1 MAYGNGMSGRD
12 SDESRELSENMRD
25 ISSTMP
31 RMYVER
37 GINRHTGSNA
47 RNVRQERKQAENA
60 EIGSMFSEYRQARLR
75 AEAAQAAAQEA
86 HQDREDA
93 MEQAEAEAGE
103 AKPLEEY
110 GSQYE
115 RREGSTS
122 RNVSPRKFNRRA
134 RPAREW
140 EEDEQPPLLDTIA
153 QAVERRAS
161 SRRDFNE
168 RYENSRTGAS
178 TVRRE
183 TENGGAVVRDVE
195 YFVPKLTGNNAAQI
209 NYGTRNRKSKNR
221 RPMRQWQKASLTT
234 ISLLLVFVMLLGLA
248 VSTMLNRMNFVNT
261 AQTNNAL
268 AVQDMAA
275 DTEAAEAAKGID
287 DSDIELPDAVLFDA
301 DIENVL
307 LIGSDR
313 RSMDEEGRSDAMML
327 LTIDRKH
334 KKIKMTSFLRD
345 LYIKIPGKYG
355 TRLNSAYAVGGVD
368 LLKQTI
374 EANLG
379 ITVDKYII
387 IDFTA
392 FKTVV
397 NKIGKINGK
406 GGIKITVTAAEANYM
421 CHHEKYGLFPRFEK
435 GKGTYY
441 MNGAE
446 ALNYARIRKI
456 DSDFGRTK
464 RQRKVLTEIINE
476 LKDLGY
482 MDLIS
487 IGYTCLE
494 YVTTDFTKAEL
505 VGLATEAADI
515 MNYENNQI
523 SIPVKGSYTTQ
534 HMSNGNE
541 VLAANLS
548 VNAKIL
554 GQFIY
559 DDDMTYEGNN
569 KEIKGIYLPDLKGIA
584 NSNVTTKATTTTT
597 EADSEST
604 TAAESSTTKAGDQ
617 STTTTKAGDKTTTT
631 AKAGAKTTTT
641 TKAAA
646 KTTTTTKAAAKT
658 TTTTQ
663 AAAQTTTTTKAA
675 AATTTT
681 TVVQAVG

>member
-1 MAYGNGMSGRD
+1 MAYGNGMSGRE
-12 SDESRELSENMRD
+12 SDESRELSENMRN
-25 ISSTMP
+25 INSTVP
-31 RMYVER
+31 RVYVER
-37 GINRHTGSNA
+37 GINRHSGSDA
-47 RNVRQERKQAENA
+47 RNIRQERKKVENA
-60 EIGSMFSEYRQARLR
+60 EIGNVFSEYRQARLR
-75 AEAAQAAAQEA
+75 AEAAAAAAQEA
-86 HQDREDA
+86 QEDRE
-93 MEQAEAEAGE
+93 EREEAEAETGE
-103 AKPLEEY
+103 GKTLEEY
-110 GSQYE
+110 GAQYE
-115 RREGSTS
+115 RRAGSTS
-122 RNVSPRKFNRRA
+122 RNVSPRKFHRRA
-134 RPAREW
+134 RPAQEW
-140 EEDEQPPLLDTIA
+140 DEDEQPPLLDTLA
-153 QAVERRAS
+153 EAVGRRVS
-161 SRRDFNE
+161 SRRDFND

-195 YFVPKLTGNNAAQI
+195 YFVPKLTGDNAAQI

-221 RPMRQWQKASLTT
+221 KPMRQWQKASLTT

-261 AQTNNAL
+261 AQTNSAL
-268 AVQDMAA
+268 TVQDMAA
-275 DTEAAEAAKGID
+275 DAEAAEAAKGID
-287 DSDIELPDAVLFDA
+287 DSAIELPDAVLFDA
-301 DIENVL
+301 DIENIL

-313 RSMDEEGRSDAMML
+313 RTMDEEGRSDAMML
-327 LTIDRKH
+327 LTLDRKH

-387 IDFTA
+387 VDFTA

-421 CHHEKYGLFPRFEK
+421 CHHEVYGLFPRFEK

-464 RQRKVLTEIINE
+464 RQRKVLTEIIEE
-476 LKDLGY
+476 LKGLNY
-482 MDLIS
+482 MDLIG

-494 YVTTDFTKAEL
+494 YVTTDFTKGEL
-505 VGLATEAADI
+505 VGFATEAADI

-523 SIPVKGSYTTQ
+523 SIPIKGSYTTQ

-554 GQFIY
+554 GEFIY
-559 DDDMTYEGNN
+559 DDNMTYEGNN
-569 KEIKGIYLPDLKGIA
+569 KEVKGIYLPDLKGIA

-597 EADSEST
+597 EADVSST
-604 TAAESSTTKAGDQ
+604 TASDKSTATTKAGDDKTA
-617 STTTTKAGDKTTTT
+617 TTTTKATTATTTKKTTTAAKKTTTT
-631 AKAGAKTTTT
+631 AK
-641 TKAAA
+641 
-646 KTTTTTKAAAKT
+646 KT

-663 AAAQTTTTTKAA
+663 AA

>member
-1 MAYGNGMSGRD
+1 MANETNGRD
-12 SDESRELSENMRD
+12 RSEPAA
-25 ISSTMP
+25 P

-37 GINRHTGSNA
+37 GINRHTGSDA
-47 RNVRQERKQAENA
+47 RNLRQERKQAENA
-60 EIGSMFSEYRQARLR
+60 EIGSIFSEYRQARLR
-75 AEAAQAAAQEA
+75 AEAAAAAAQEA
-86 HQDREDA
+86 QEDA
-93 MEQAEAEAGE
+93 LEKAEKTGKAETEPGQA
-103 AKPLEEY
+103 KTLEEY
-110 GSQYE
+110 GAPYE
-115 RREGSTS
+115 RREGGTS

-134 RPAREW
+134 HPAREP
-140 EEDEQPPLLDTIA
+140 EADEQPPLLDTLA
-153 QAVERRAS
+153 EAVERRVS
-161 SRRDFNE
+161 SRRDFDE

-195 YFVPKLTGNNAAQI
+195 YFVPKLTGDHAAQI
-209 NYGTRNRKSKNR
+209 NYGTRSRKSNNR
-221 RPMRQWQKASLTT
+221 RPMRRWQKASLTT
-234 ISLLLVFVMLLGLA
+234 LSLLLVFVMLMGLA
-248 VSTMLNRMNFVNT
+248 VSTMLNRMNFVST
-261 AQTNNAL
+261 AQTTKGGL
-268 AVQDMAA
+268 TVQDMAA
-275 DTEAAEAAKGID
+275 DAEAAEAAKGID

-313 RSMDEEGRSDAMML
+313 RTMDEEGRSDAMML

-397 NKIGKINGK
+397 NKIGKLNGK

-464 RQRKVLTEIINE
+464 RQRKVLTEILNE
-476 LKDLGY
+476 LKGLSY

-515 MNYENNQI
+515 MNYDNNQI

-554 GQFIY
+554 GEFIY
-559 DDDMTYEGNN
+559 DDNMTYEGNN
-569 KEIKGIYLPDLKGIA
+569 KEVKGIYLPDLKGIA
-584 NSNVTTKATTTTT
+584 NSNVTTKKTTTT
-597 EADSEST
+597 EASSAST
-604 TAAESSTTKAGDQ
+604 TAAESASTTAGDKA
-617 STTTTKAGDKTTTT
+617 TATTKAGDKTTTT
-631 AKAGAKTTTT
+631 AKAGDKTTTT
-641 TKAAA
+641 AKKTTK
-646 KTTTTTKAAAKT
+646 KTTTTAKKN

-663 AAAQTTTTTKAA
+663 AAAVTTTTTA
-675 AATTTT
+675 
-681 TVVQAVG
+681 VQAVG